1 MNRPEGITE
10 SAWAEADACFPGNP
24 WNPLAVERVAR
35 AIQSAVEA
43 ERAVLRVQ
51 VLEAIEPYTR
61 VSTLHNYGPGGLS
74 RVEEAE
80 IRTGRFIQQDIEALF
95 ENLSK
100 GA

>member
-1 MNRPEGITE
+1 MTRPEGISE
-10 SAWAEADACFPGNP
+10 SAFEKAREIGVNAYLNDFYV
-24 WNPLAVERVAR
+24 LEIAR

-61 VSTLHNYGPGGLS
+61 VSNLHNYGPGGLS

-80 IRTGRFIQQDIEALF
+80 IRTGTFIQEDIVALF